1 MFKWPA
7 DHSGLMP
14 DALTT
19 LPHFSTSA
27 AIYAPKSAGVK
38 TIGVVAT
45 PASRA
50 FTAGLTNPALISR
63 LSRSMTSGGVPRATP
78 TPHHEF
84 AYPATVSAMVG
95 TSGSAS
101 DRAFPAT
108 ASARNVPDRIWASDP
123 VSTSSPTCTCPP
135 LRSATM
141 AAPPR

>member
-1 MFKWPA
+1 MFRVPA

-27 AIYAPKSAGVK
+27 AIYAPNSAGVK

-50 FTAGLTNPALISR
+50 FTAGSANPALISR
-63 LSRSMTSGGVPRATP
+63 LSRSMTSGGVPRPTP

-84 AYPATVSAMVG
+84 ASYPATVSPMVG

-123 VSTSSPTCTCPP
+123 VSTSSPTCTCRP
-135 LRSATM
+135 
-141 AAPPR
+141 